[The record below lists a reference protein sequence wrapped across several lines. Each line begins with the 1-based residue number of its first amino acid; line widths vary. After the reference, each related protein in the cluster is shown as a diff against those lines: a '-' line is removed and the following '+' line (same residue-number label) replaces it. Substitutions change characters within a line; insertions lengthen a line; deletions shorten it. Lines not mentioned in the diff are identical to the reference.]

1 MNAEIL
7 LLPGGEGWDEGVLID
22 TYYLTFTQ
30 ALSCREIGRILYL
43 VQKI

>member
-7 LLPGGEGWDEGVLID
+7 LLPGEEGWDEGIFID
-22 TYYLTFTQ
+22 TCYPIFTQ
-30 ALSCREIGRILYL
+30 ALSCRERRRILYL

>member
-22 TYYLTFTQ
+22 TCYPSFTQ
-30 ALSCREIGRILYL
+30 ALSCRESERILYL